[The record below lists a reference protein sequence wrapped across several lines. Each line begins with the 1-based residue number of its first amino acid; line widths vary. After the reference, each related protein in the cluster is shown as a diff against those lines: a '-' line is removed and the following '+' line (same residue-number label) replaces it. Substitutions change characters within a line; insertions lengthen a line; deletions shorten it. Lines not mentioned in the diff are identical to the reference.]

1 MKREILLFILVI
13 CVLIFFKLSYNVE
26 KQPDISFKKKLNL
39 YEASKSDLIK
49 IKGIGEKKANKII
62 ELREKKLLNEKE
74 LKKILGNVLFSNIS
88 SQITVKEKH

>member
-1 MKREILLFILVI
+1 LKREILLFILVI